1 MLDDIQTNQ
10 LLESLKS
17 GLNKAIESYH
27 NLQRESIPLET
38 KEFTAYHN
46 ACKAALMHI
55 ALLIKLIQG
64 NAPTDSLSQ
73 TDWIS
78 AARQALYSETGEN
91 HDLFF
96 S

>member
-1 MLDDIQTNQ
+1 MLDDIQTNL

-17 GLNKAIESYH
+17 GLIKAIKSYQ
-27 NLQRESIPLET
+27 NLQRENIPSDT

-46 ACKAALMHI
+46 ASKAALMHI

-64 NAPTDSLSQ
+64 NSPSESESE
-73 TDWIS
+73 TDWIT
-78 AARQALYSETGEN
+78 AAREALQANTEPG
-91 HDLFF
+91 HDLLF

>member
-1 MLDDIQTNQ
+1 MLDDDQTNL

-17 GLNKAIESYH
+17 GLANAIESYYR
-27 NLQRESIPLET
+27 LQQESVPLDT

-46 ACKAALMHI
+46 ASKAALMHI

-64 NAPTDSLSQ
+64 NTPSESGTE
-73 TDWIS
+73 TDWIT
-78 AARQALYSETGEN
+78 AAREALHLNTEKED
-91 HDLFF
+91 DLLF

>member
-1 MLDDIQTNQ
+1 MLEDVQTTH

-17 GLNKAIESYH
+17 GLAKAIESYH
-27 NLQRESIPLET
+27 NLQRESVSTDT

-46 ACKAALMHI
+46 ASKAALMHI

-64 NAPTDSLSQ
+64 NTPSETESEI
-73 TDWIS
+73 DWITV
-78 AARQALYSETGEN
+78 ARKALHANAETE
-91 HDLFF
+91 HDLLF

>member
-1 MLDDIQTNQ
+1 MLDDIQTNF

-17 GLNKAIESYH
+17 GLTKAIESYH
-27 NLQRESIPLET
+27 RLQQESASSDT

-64 NAPTDSLSQ
+64 NTPSGVNTGI
-73 TDWIS
+73 DWIT
-78 AARQALYSETGEN
+78 AARKALHINTETE
-91 HDLFF
+91 HDLLF

>member
-1 MLDDIQTNQ
+1 MLDEDQTNQ

-17 GLNKAIESYH
+17 GLNKAIKSYR
-27 NLQRESIPLET
+27 NLQQESISQDT
-38 KEFTAYHN
+38 KEFAAYHN

-64 NAPTDSLSQ
+64 NAPTESVSQ

-78 AARQALYSETGEN
+78 AARQALYPEPEEN
-91 HDLFF
+91 HELLF

>member
-1 MLDDIQTNQ
+1 MLDDIQTNL

-17 GLNKAIESYH
+17 GLIKAIESYQ
-27 NLQRESIPLET
+27 NLQRENIPSDT

-46 ACKAALMHI
+46 ASKAALMHI

-64 NAPTDSLSQ
+64 NSPSQ
-73 TDWIS
+73 SELETDWIT
-78 AARQALYSETGEN
+78 AAREALQANTEPG
-91 HDLFF
+91 HDLLF

>member
-1 MLDDIQTNQ
+1 MLDDIQTNL

-17 GLNKAIESYH
+17 GLIKAIESYQ
-27 NLQRESIPLET
+27 NLQRENIPSDT

-46 ACKAALMHI
+46 ASKAALMHI

-64 NAPTDSLSQ
+64 NSPSESESE
-73 TDWIS
+73 TDWIT
-78 AARQALYSETGEN
+78 AAREALQANTEPG
-91 HDLFF
+91 HDLLF